1 MSARLLVI
9 NPNSNAEVTAAIDR
23 AMAPLRTADAPA
35 IDCITLTD
43 GPPGIESQRSCDLAA
58 ALVSEHIAAASDE
71 ADAFVVACYSD
82 PGVSASREVTAKP
95 IFGAAESAMAT
106 AASLGVRAGVIS
118 ILDVA
123 VARHWRHARS
133 VMLAPFVVADLP
145 IGLPVSELADEV
157 QCRARMLDVGRR
169 LKEAHGAEAIIL
181 GCAGMARYRAALE
194 AELGVVVIDPTQAAA
209 AMAISALRLGYRA
222 A

>member
-1 MSARLLVI
+1 MAGRVLVI
-9 NPNSNAEVTAAIDR
+9 NPNSNTEVTAAIDR
-23 AMAPLRTADAPA
+23 AMAPLRTADAPT
-35 IDCITLTD
+35 IDCITLSD

-58 ALVSEHIAAASDE
+58 SLVSAHIAEASEE

-82 PGVSASREVTAKP
+82 PGVSASREVTTKP

-145 IGLPVSELADEV
+145 IELPVSELADEA
-157 QCRARMLDVGRR
+157 QCRARMLEVGLR
-169 LKEAHGAEAIIL
+169 LKEEYGAEAIIL

-194 AELGVVVIDPTQAAA
+194 AELGVVVIDPTQAAVA
-209 AMAISALRLGYRA
+209 LAISALRLGYRA